1 MKMNL
6 NRLGRATAL
15 AVALMGVSATAAT
28 AAEVTLKSADG
39 TVNLTGEFVSYNDEI
54 YTIKTALGNLQVSAS
69 RVSCIGEDCPT
80 FDTVS
85 AQVTF
90 AGSETV
96 GLGLMPL
103 LLSGYG
109 SYLDAEASVINTDNE
124 GEILVNLVGDE
135 GFGDDIGSLLVN
147 STSSSKAFEAL
158 GNQTANI
165 GMSSRRIKPAEARA
179 LRDGGAGNMVS
190 PAQEHIVAVDSLVVI
205 THPDNPIN
213 SISTEHLQDIY
224 AGKIRDWSEIGGT
237 PGPIKVINRQFTSG
251 TRSVF
256 ESGVFG
262 DKKYQ
267 PGVGQVVAANNNE
280 MAALVN
286 GDKNA
291 IGYVG
296 YAFQRGAKGLD
307 LVNECGLLS
316 SPDEFSAKTEEY
328 ALQRRLYLYNRADGL
343 TEPVTDFIDFATSES
358 ADGMI
363 SKSGFISLGIK
374 RRAQSL
380 DSARARA
387 MIETTTDPYEV
398 GVMRDMLALMPIHDR
413 LSSTF
418 RFRQGSSKLDEKA
431 RLDMD
436 RLIRFLELE
445 PKGTSI
451 SLVGF
456 TDSVGVFEAN
466 RSLSM
471 DRSRQVAFDLKERA
485 NGRIDHINI
494 STAGFGEMSPTGCNT
509 SAKGQA
515 NNRRV
520 EVWIETGT
528 PS

>member
-1 MKMNL
+1 
-6 NRLGRATAL
+6 
-15 AVALMGVSATAAT
+15 
-28 AAEVTLKSADG
+28 
-39 TVNLTGEFVSYNDEI
+39 
-54 YTIKTALGNLQVSAS
+54 
-69 RVSCIGEDCPT
+69 
-80 FDTVS
+80 
-85 AQVTF
+85 
-90 AGSETV
+90 
-96 GLGLMPL
+96 
-103 LLSGYG
+103 
-109 SYLDAEASVINTDNE
+109 
-124 GEILVNLVGDE
+124 
-135 GFGDDIGSLLVN
+135 
-147 STSSSKAFEAL
+147 
-158 GNQTANI
+158 
-165 GMSSRRIKPAEARA
+165 
-179 LRDGGAGNMVS
+179 
-190 PAQEHIVAVDSLVVI
+190 
-205 THPDNPIN
+205 
-213 SISTEHLQDIY
+213 
-224 AGKIRDWSEIGGT
+224 
-237 PGPIKVINRQFTSG
+237 
-251 TRSVF
+251 
-256 ESGVFG
+256 
-262 DKKYQ
+262 
-267 PGVGQVVAANNNE
+267 
-280 MAALVN
+280 
-286 GDKNA
+286 
-291 IGYVG
+291 
-296 YAFQRGAKGLD
+296 
-307 LVNECGLLS
+307 
-316 SPDEFSAKTEEY
+316 
-328 ALQRRLYLYNRADGL
+328 
-343 TEPVTDFIDFATSES
+343 
-358 ADGMI
+358 MI